1 MSLEAE
7 IKAGSLERGRFRYF
21 PVVPGR
27 VEFAIELRR
36 LLLAQKPSVIAVEL
50 PDFLADTYRRAL
62 TRLPEMTVILY
73 TDESDAGSDEDRAV
87 YVPVEPADPFTE
99 ALRTAEEIGAEVIF
113 LEPDSLERPHLPDTY
128 PDTYSIRRVGLDRYI
143 EAYRV
148 WPQTRTE
155 EVAAHASA
163 MAWKLQGAD
172 PSANVLVVVSLNL
185 LDPLLDAMESPQ
197 DAPPRGPLLSSG
209 SRGPGGFDVQ
219 LLNPHPECLAEITIE
234 YPYLQERYEFFR
246 LGMDAMASVESIDKP
261 QIQFALLRE
270 AETKYTTSTGEK
282 LEHWQ
287 RRMIAR
293 YTRNLAQ
300 MSGDLMANVYD
311 LAVAARSIVDD
322 NYGWE
327 VWQMANRYLAQQEV
341 SDLETVR
348 LSASEIWI
356 NTKKLRI
363 RRRLPR
369 PKQRLKPSGLKARK
383 REKQPG
389 EWARQ
394 TTGDAICSYPPED
407 LVIEEYGRFLKYKAK
422 AILSEERVRVEP
434 FTTSILDGIDIRETI
449 RNWPSRKLF
458 VRKADRLAGE
468 VGAVVVIFDEDRE
481 DRYQYL
487 TTWLGEHQNESDM
500 SFYSTFPFENL
511 VGPGIGRA
519 EYGGYLMTLPPR
531 RLFDVWSDPDYQFAE
546 SKPER
551 LLMAALDYSVE
562 RFVVYVAAKPPRSI
576 FRSIA
581 AHLNRKILYVPIGQ
595 LSPAKLKKLRVVHVL
610 DSYDRRLEAK
620 DYLW

>member
-7 IKAGSLERGRFRYF
+7 IKAGNLERGRIRYF

-27 VEFAIELRR
+27 VEFSIALRR
-36 LLLAQKPSVIAVEL
+36 LLLESKPKIVAVEL
-50 PDFLADTYRRAL
+50 PGFLAKTYSRAL
-62 TRLPEMTVILY
+62 ARLPEMSVILY
-73 TDESDAGSDEDRAV
+73 TDESDDERAV

-113 LEPDSLERPHLPDTY
+113 LEPDSIDRPHLPDTY
-128 PDTYSIRRVGLDRYI
+128 PDTYSVRRIGIEKYV

-148 WPQTRTE
+148 YPQNRTE

-172 PSANVLVVVSLNL
+172 PEANAVAVVSLNL
-185 LDPLLDAMESPQ
+185 VDPLLDAMESPQ
-197 DAPPRGPLLSSG
+197 PPPGRGVKLEV
-209 SRGPGGFDVQ
+209 R
-219 LLNPHPECLAEITIE
+219 LLNPHPDCLAEIAIE

-246 LGMDAMASVESIDKP
+246 LDLRGEENLDRPRV
-261 QIQFALLRE
+261 QFDLLRE
-270 AETKYTTSTGEK
+270 AEAKYHASTGEK
-282 LEHWQ
+282 VEHWQ

-300 MSGDLMANVYD
+300 MNGDLTAGVYD

-327 VWQMANRYLAQQEV
+327 TWQMANRYLAQQEA

-348 LSASEIWI
+348 LSAGEIWI
-356 NTKKLRI
+356 NTKKLKI

-369 PKQRLKPSGLKARK
+369 PKQRLKPSGLKPRK
-383 REKQPG
+383 REKFPG
-389 EWARQ
+389 EWAKQ
-394 TTGDAICSYPPED
+394 TTGNAICSYPPED
-407 LVIEEYGRFLKYKAK
+407 LVIEEYGRFLKQKAK
-422 AILSEERVRVEP
+422 AILSEERVRIEP

-449 RNWPSRKLF
+449 RNWHRHKIF
-458 VRKADRLAGE
+458 VRKADRLAGN

-500 SFYSTFPFENL
+500 AFYSTFPFENL

-519 EYGGYLMTLPPR
+519 EYGGLLMTLPPR
-531 RLFDVWSDPDYQFAE
+531 RLFDVWSDPDYDFTE

-562 RFVVYVAAKPPRSI
+562 KFVVYVAAKPPRSI

-581 AHLNRKILYVPIGQ
+581 AHIDRKILYVPIGQ
-595 LSPAKLKKLRVVHVL
+595 LSPTKMKKLRVVHVL
-610 DSYDRRLEAK
+610 DSYDRREEAK
-620 DYLW
+620 EYLW

>member
-7 IKAGSLERGRFRYF
+7 IKSGNLQRGRIRFF

-27 VEFAIELRR
+27 LEFCVALRR
-36 LLLAQKPSVIAVEL
+36 LLLESRPQIVAVEL
-50 PDFLADTYRRAL
+50 PGFLKEQYARAL
-62 TRLPEMTVILY
+62 SRLPEMSVILFA
-73 TDESDAGSDEDRAV
+73 DESDDERAT
-87 YVPVEPADPFTE
+87 YVPVEPTDPFTE
-99 ALRTAEEIGAEVIF
+99 ALRTAAEIGAETIF
-113 LEPDSLERPHLPDTY
+113 LEPDTIDRPHLHDTY
-128 PDTYSIRRVGLDRYI
+128 PDTYSIRRIGIDRYI

-148 WPQTRTE
+148 YPQTRTE

-172 PSANVLVVVSLNL
+172 PMAEIVVVVSLNL
-185 LDPLLDAMESPQ
+185 LDPFLDAMESPQ
-197 DAPPRGPLLSSG
+197 PPPGRGKKL
-209 SRGPGGFDVQ
+209 DVR

-246 LGMDAMASVESIDKP
+246 LDLKGEESLDRP
-261 QIQFALLRE
+261 RVQLELLRE
-270 AETKYTTSTGEK
+270 AEAKYASATGEK
-282 LEHWQ
+282 MAHWQ

-300 MSGDLMANVYD
+300 MNGDLVAGVYD

-327 VWQMANRYLAQQEV
+327 VWQMANRYLAQQET
-341 SDLETVR
+341 SELETVH
-348 LSASEIWI
+348 LSAGEIWI

-369 PKQRLKPSGLKARK
+369 PKQRLKPAGLKPRK
-383 REKQPG
+383 REKTPG
-389 EWARQ
+389 EWAKQ
-394 TTGDAICSYPPED
+394 TTGNAICSYPPED
-407 LVIEEYGRFLKYKAK
+407 LVIEDYGRFLKQKAK
-422 AILSEERVRVEP
+422 AILSEERVRIEP

-449 RNWPSRKLF
+449 RNWHRHKIF
-458 VRKADRLAGE
+458 VRKADRLAGN
-468 VGAVVVIFDEDRE
+468 VGAVVVIFDDDPD

-500 SFYSTFPFENL
+500 AFYSTFPFENL

-519 EYGGYLMTLPPR
+519 EYGGLLMTLPPR
-531 RLFDVWSDPDYQFAE
+531 RLYDVWSDRDYDFTE

-581 AHLNRKILYVPIGQ
+581 AHLDRKILYVPIGQ
-595 LSPAKLKKLRVVHVL
+595 LSPTKLKKLRVVHVL
-610 DSYDRRLEAK
+610 DSYDRRTEAK
-620 DYLW
+620 DYIW